1 MSALI
6 EAHDLT
12 KRFGAVTALDRLS
25 LAIPEGGVY
34 GILGAN
40 GAGKSTFFRLC
51 LDLIRPSG
59 GSLALLGGTPAMV
72 PVRRRIGA
80 MIETPRYYPTL
91 TASETLT
98 MLACASGV
106 RDPDTA
112 SWLGRVGLGEAAH
125 RRVRHFSVGMKQ
137 RLGIAA
143 ALIARPSLLILD
155 EPTSGM
161 DPAGILEMRTL
172 IRDLAAKD
180 GVTIL
185 LSSHLLD
192 EVQRTCD
199 RVAIFARGKLVAE
212 GRIDMLLAG
221 QEKLRLLATSQGA
234 LLAALGARGT
244 PDGAPDGDGVLAAVS
259 RAEAPALLRALIES
273 GIDLV
278 EARWVGGELE
288 KFYLEQTSHSAGHSA
303 GGDHAG

>member
-1 MSALI
+1 M
-6 EAHDLT
+6 
-12 KRFGAVTALDRLS
+12 TALDRLS

-59 GSLALLGGTPAMV
+59 GGLSILDGVPAMV
-72 PVRRRIGA
+72 SVRRQTGA
-80 MIETPRYYPTL
+80 MIETPRYWPAL
-91 TASETLT
+91 TAHETLT
-98 MLACASGV
+98 MLARASGV
-106 RDPDTA
+106 RDSD
-112 SWLGRVGLGEAAH
+112 SKGWLARVGLSESAH
-125 RRVRHFSVGMKQ
+125 RKVRHFSVGRKQ

-143 ALIARPSLLILD
+143 ALIARPRLLILD

-180 GVTIL
+180 GITIL

-199 RVAIFARGKLVAE
+199 RVAIFARGTLAAE
-212 GRIDMLLAG
+212 GRIDVLLAG
-221 QEKLRLLATSQGA
+221 QEKLRLLALSQPA
-234 LLAALGARGT
+234 LLAALGGRGV
-244 PDGAPDGDGVLAAVS
+244 PDGDGVLAAVT
-259 RAEAPALLRALIES
+259 RQEAPDVLRALVS
-273 GIDLV
+273 GGIDLI

-288 KFYLEQTSHSAGHSA
+288 KFYLEQTEDHRAG
-303 GGDHAG
+303 

>member
-1 MSALI
+1 
-6 EAHDLT
+6 
-12 KRFGAVTALDRLS
+12 
-25 LAIPEGGVY
+25 
-34 GILGAN
+34 
-40 GAGKSTFFRLC
+40 
-51 LDLIRPSG
+51 
-59 GSLALLGGTPAMV
+59 MV

-98 MLACASGV
+98 MLARASGV

-112 SWLGRVGLGEAAH
+112 SWLGRVDLGEAAG
-125 RRVRHFSVGMKQ
+125 RKVRHFSVGMKQ

-143 ALIARPSLLILD
+143 ALIARPDLLILD

-234 LLAALGARGT
+234 LLAALGTCGT
-244 PDGAPDGDGVLAAVS
+244 PDGDGALAAVS
-259 RAEAPALLRALIES
+259 RADAPALLRALIES
-273 GIDLV
+273 GIDLI

-288 KFYLEQTSHSAGHSA
+288 KFYLEQTSHSAGHSE
-303 GGDHAG
+303 GGNHAG

>member
-1 MSALI
+1 MSAQI
-6 EAHDLT
+6 EARELT

-25 LAIPEGGVY
+25 FSVPEGGVY

-51 LDLIRPSG
+51 LDLVRPSG
-59 GSLALLGGTPAMV
+59 GGLSVLGGAPGQVA
-72 PVRRRIGA
+72 VRRQIGA

-91 TASETLT
+91 TAAETLM
-98 MLACASGV
+98 MLARTSGV
-106 RDPDTA
+106 RAPEIGR
-112 SWLGRVGLGEAAH
+112 WLARVGLMDAVH
-125 RRVRHFSVGMKQ
+125 RKVRHFSVGMKQ

-143 ALIARPSLLILD
+143 ALIANPRLLILD

-172 IRDLAAKD
+172 IRELAAKD

-199 RVAIFARGKLVAE
+199 RVAIFARGTLVAE
-212 GRIDMLLAG
+212 GRIDVLLAG
-221 QEKLRLLATSQGA
+221 QEKLRLLATSQQA
-234 LLAALGARGT
+234 LLAALGGRGVC
-244 PDGAPDGDGVLAAVS
+244 DGDGVLMTVS
-259 RAEAPALLRALIES
+259 RAETPSLLRALVDG
-273 GIDLV
+273 GIDLI
-278 EARWVGGELE
+278 EARWMGGGLE
-288 KFYLEQTSHSAGHSA
+288 KFYLEQT

>member
-1 MSALI
+1 M
-6 EAHDLT
+6 
-12 KRFGAVTALDRLS
+12 VALDRLS
-25 LAIPEGGVY
+25 LTIPEGGVY

-59 GSLALLGGTPAMV
+59 GALSLLNGTPGDVA
-72 PVRRRIGA
+72 VRRQTGA
-80 MIETPRYYPTL
+80 MIETPRYWPHL
-91 TASETLT
+91 TAHETLV
-98 MLACASGV
+98 MLARTSGL
-106 RDPDTA
+106 RAPDTA
-112 SWLGRVGLGEAAH
+112 RWLARVGLSDAAH
-125 RRVRHFSVGMKQ
+125 RKVRHFSVGMKQ

-143 ALIARPSLLILD
+143 ALIAHPRLLILD

-161 DPAGILEMRTL
+161 DPAGILEMRGL

-180 GVTIL
+180 GLTVV

-199 RVAIFARGKLVAE
+199 RVAIFAAGRLVSE
-212 GRIDMLLAG
+212 GRIDVLLAG
-221 QEKLRLLATSQGA
+221 QEKLRLLATSQAA
-234 LLAALGARGT
+234 LLAALGTRAT
-244 PDGAPDGDGVLAAVS
+244 LDGDGVLVAIA
-259 RAEAPALLRALIES
+259 RTEAPTLLHALVTG

-288 KFYLEQTSHSAGHSA
+288 KFYLQQTA
-303 GGDHAG
+303 GGAHAG

>member
-1 MSALI
+1 
-6 EAHDLT
+6 
-12 KRFGAVTALDRLS
+12 
-25 LAIPEGGVY
+25 
-34 GILGAN
+34 
-40 GAGKSTFFRLC
+40 
-51 LDLIRPSG
+51 
-59 GSLALLGGTPAMV
+59 MV

-80 MIETPRYYPTL
+80 MIETPHYYPSL
-91 TASETLT
+91 TARETLI
-98 MLACASGV
+98 MLARTSGV
-106 RDPDTA
+106 QNPDVA
-112 SWLGRVGLGEAAH
+112 GWLARVGLCEAAD

-172 IRDLAAKD
+172 IRELAVRD

-212 GRIDMLLAG
+212 GRIDALLAG
-221 QEKLRLLATSQGA
+221 QQKLRLLAAGREA
-234 LLAALGARGT
+234 LLATLGARGT
-244 PDGAPDGDGVLAAVS
+244 PDGDGVLVAIP
-259 RAEAPALLRALIES
+259 RAEAPALLRALIV
-273 GIDLV
+273 GGVDLL

-288 KFYLEQTSHSAGHSA
+288 KFYLEQTGQTESGAT
-303 GGDHAG
+303 HAG

>member
-1 MSALI
+1 
-6 EAHDLT
+6 LT
-12 KRFGAVTALDRLS
+12 KRFGALTALDRLS
-25 LAIPEGGVY
+25 LSIPEGGVY

-59 GSLALLGGTPAMV
+59 GALSLLNGAPGDVA
-72 PVRRRIGA
+72 VRRLTGA
-80 MIETPRYYPTL
+80 MIETPRYWPHL
-91 TASETLT
+91 TAEETLV
-98 MLACASGV
+98 MLARTSGV
-106 RDPDTA
+106 RAPDA
-112 SWLGRVGLGEAAH
+112 ARWLARVGLTEAAH
-125 RRVRHFSVGMKQ
+125 RKVRHFSVGMKQ

-143 ALIARPSLLILD
+143 ALIASPRLLILD

-172 IRDLAAKD
+172 IRELAAKD
-180 GVTIL
+180 GITIL

-199 RVAIFARGKLVAE
+199 RVAIFAAGRLVSE

-221 QEKLRLLATSQGA
+221 QEKLRLLATSQVA
-234 LLAALGARGT
+234 LLAALNGHGT
-244 PDGAPDGDGVLAAVS
+244 PDGDGALVAVS
-259 RAEAPALLRALIES
+259 RADAPALLRTLVSNGVDLI
-273 GIDLV
+273 

-288 KFYLEQTSHSAGHSA
+288 KFYLEQTAQP
-303 GGDHAG
+303 GGAHAG